1 MQFEIFPQ
9 NSLSPSNKITPN
21 NTIQHPRNP
30 PNPPPQ
36 PTKFFFLGGGV
47 DPVSYRLAKH
57 L

>member
-9 NSLSPSNKITPN
+9 NSLSPSNKITP
-21 NTIQHPRNP
+21 TIQYNTPGTPEPPP
-30 PNPPPQ
+30 PNPQ
-36 PTKFFFLGGGV
+36 NFLGGV

>member
-21 NTIQHPRNP
+21 NTIQQPRNP
-30 PNPPPQ
+30 GTPPPI
-36 PTKFFFLGGGV
+36 PTNFLGGV

>member
-30 PNPPPQ
+30 QTPPTHPH
-36 PTKFFFLGGGV
+36 KFFWGV